1 MRSIPAART
10 WLLRLYP
17 TAWRSRYGAEFAA
30 LLDEYPLTPFA
41 LLDVCL
47 GALDAHIAPQDA
59 TGRILRAL
67 HQPRRSAITV
77 FCAYIAFVIAGLAY
91 NQMIEDDLPAL
102 DTSHPAIAAAYHV
115 ILYGSA
121 IALLAVL
128 AGGLP
133 IALAV
138 ARRAL
143 VVRRKD
149 ILLLFAV
156 PPLSLA
162 VWLMWGWINLNVI
175 APSNAYH
182 AVPAV
187 PVVHHPPGNL
197 LFVSWLAAFGL
208 AALASTAAVSIAVSR
223 CEVAPGLFRRALAP
237 AALATLL
244 MLIMLSGAVAWG
256 LFVHAAMP
264 DYLDRT
270 TGPLGETI
278 YLSWLNQVAIMAL
291 ATLVA
296 AIALLRAYRT
306 RGDEPAAEEPEVR
319 AARYDGLGA
328 APQPQGHS

>member
-1 MRSIPAART
+1 VRSIPAART

-17 TAWRSRYGAEFAA
+17 TAWRSRYGEEFAA
-30 LLDEYPLTPFA
+30 LLDDYPLTPFA

-102 DTSHPAIAAAYHV
+102 DTSHPAISAAYYV
-115 ILYGSA
+115 ILFGSA
-121 IALLAVL
+121 VALLAVL

-138 ARRAL
+138 ARCAL
-143 VVRRKD
+143 VARRKD

-156 PPLSLA
+156 PPLALA
-162 VWLMWGWINLNVI
+162 VWLAWGWINLNVI
-175 APSNAYH
+175 APANGSY

-187 PVVHHPPGNL
+187 PHPPGNL
-197 LFVSWLAAFGL
+197 LFFSWFAAFGL
-208 AALASTAAVSIAVSR
+208 AALASTAAVSIAISR
-223 CEVAPGLFRRALAP
+223 CEVAPSLFRWALVP

-256 LFVHAAMP
+256 LFVRAEMP

-270 TGPLGETI
+270 AGLLGETI
-278 YLSWLNQVAIMAL
+278 YVSWLGQVTVMAL
-291 ATLVA
+291 ATLIA
-296 AIALLRAYRT
+296 AIALLRAYRA
-306 RGDEPAAEEPEVR
+306 RGDEPAAEEPEIR
-319 AARYDGLGA
+319 AARYDGFGA
-328 APQPQGHS
+328 APQPQSHG

>member
-1 MRSIPAART
+1 VRSIPAART

-17 TAWRSRYGAEFAA
+17 TAWRSRYGEEFAA
-30 LLDEYPLTPFA
+30 LLDDYPLTPFA

-102 DTSHPAIAAAYHV
+102 DTSHPAIAAAYHI

-121 IALLAVL
+121 VALLAVL
-128 AGGLP
+128 TGGLP

-182 AVPAV
+182 VVPA
-187 PVVHHPPGNL
+187 VHHPPGNL
-197 LFVSWLAAFGL
+197 LFVSWFAAFGL

-223 CEVAPGLFRRALAP
+223 CEVAPSLFRRALAP

-244 MLIMLSGAVAWG
+244 MLIMLSSAVTWG
-256 LFVHAAMP
+256 LFVRAEMP

-270 TGPLGETI
+270 AGPLGETV
-278 YLSWLNQVAIMAL
+278 YVAWLGQVTVMAL
-291 ATLVA
+291 ATLIA
-296 AIALLRAYRT
+296 AFALLRAYRA
-306 RGDEPAAEEPEVR
+306 RSDEPAAEEPEVR
-319 AARYDGLGA
+319 PVRYDGVGA
-328 APQPQGHS
+328 APQPQGHR

>member
-1 MRSIPAART
+1 VRSIPAART

-17 TAWRSRYGAEFAA
+17 TTWRSRYGEEFAA
-30 LLDEYPLTPFA
+30 LLDDYPLTPFA

-47 GALDAHIAPQDA
+47 GALDAHSAPQDA

-67 HQPRRSAITV
+67 HQPRRSVITV

-102 DTSHPAIAAAYHV
+102 DTSHPAISAAYHV

-121 IALLAVL
+121 VALLAVL

-143 VVRRKD
+143 VARRKD

-156 PPLSLA
+156 PPLALA

-175 APSNAYH
+175 APADGSH

-187 PVVHHPPGNL
+187 PHPPGNL
-197 LFVSWLAAFGL
+197 LFFSWFAAFGL
-208 AALASTAAVSIAVSR
+208 AALASTAAVSIAISR
-223 CEVAPGLFRRALAP
+223 CEVAPRLFRWALVP

-256 LFVHAAMP
+256 LFVRAEMP
-264 DYLDRT
+264 DYLERMA
-270 TGPLGETI
+270 GLLGETI
-278 YLSWLNQVAIMAL
+278 YVSWLGQVTVMAL
-291 ATLVA
+291 ATLIA
-296 AIALLRAYRT
+296 AIALLRAYRA
-306 RGDEPAAEEPEVR
+306 RGDEPAAEEPEIR
-319 AARYDGLGA
+319 AARYDGFGA
-328 APQPQGHS
+328 APQPQSHG

>member
-17 TAWRSRYGAEFAA
+17 TAWRSRYGE
-30 LLDEYPLTPFA
+30 E
-41 LLDVCL
+41 
-47 GALDAHIAPQDA
+47 
-59 TGRILRAL
+59 
-67 HQPRRSAITV
+67 
-77 FCAYIAFVIAGLAY
+77 FVIAGLAY

-102 DTSHPAIAAAYHV
+102 DTSHPATSAAYHV

-121 IALLAVL
+121 VALLAVL

-143 VVRRKD
+143 VARRKD

-182 AVPAV
+182 AV
-187 PVVHHPPGNL
+187 HHPPGNL
-197 LFVSWLAAFGL
+197 LFVSWLVAFGL

-223 CEVAPGLFRRALAP
+223 CEVAPSLFRRALAP
-237 AALATLL
+237 AALATLF

-256 LFVHAAMP
+256 LFVRAEMP

-270 TGPLGETI
+270 AGPLGETV
-278 YLSWLNQVAIMAL
+278 YVAWLGQVTVMAL
-291 ATLVA
+291 ATLIA
-296 AIALLRAYRT
+296 AIALLRAYHA
-306 RGDEPAAEEPEVR
+306 RGDELAAEEPEAC
-319 AARYDGLGA
+319 AARYDGFGA
-328 APQPQGHS
+328 APQPQGHR

>member
-1 MRSIPAART
+1 VRSIPAART

-17 TAWRSRYGAEFAA
+17 MAWRSRYGEEFAA
-30 LLDEYPLTPFA
+30 LLDDYPLTPFA

-77 FCAYIAFVIAGLAY
+77 FCAYIAFVIAGLSY

-121 IALLAVL
+121 VALLAVL

-175 APSNAYH
+175 APSNGHH

-187 PVVHHPPGNL
+187 HHPPSNL
-197 LFVSWLAAFGL
+197 LFVSWFAAFGL

-223 CEVAPGLFRRALAP
+223 CEVAPRLFRRALAP

-256 LFVHAAMP
+256 LFVRAEMP
-264 DYLDRT
+264 DYLERT
-270 TGPLGETI
+270 AGPLGETV
-278 YLSWLNQVAIMAL
+278 YVAWLSQVAVMAL
-291 ATLVA
+291 ATLIA
-296 AIALLRAYRT
+296 TFALLRAYRT

-319 AARYDGLGA
+319 PVRYDGVGA
-328 APQPQGHS
+328 APQPQGRG

>member
-1 MRSIPAART
+1 VRSIPAART

-17 TAWRSRYGAEFAA
+17 TAWRSRYGEEFAA
-30 LLDEYPLTPFA
+30 LLDDYPLTPFA

-121 IALLAVL
+121 VALLAVL

-143 VVRRKD
+143 VARRKD

-162 VWLMWGWINLNVI
+162 VWLMWGWINLNMIV
-175 APSNAYH
+175 PSNAHY

-187 PVVHHPPGNL
+187 HHPPSNL
-197 LFVSWLAAFGL
+197 LFVSWFAAFGL

-223 CEVAPGLFRRALAP
+223 CEVAPSLFRRALAP

-256 LFVHAAMP
+256 LFVRAEMP

-270 TGPLGETI
+270 AGPLGETI
-278 YLSWLNQVAIMAL
+278 YVAWLGQVAVMAL
-291 ATLVA
+291 ATLIA
-296 AIALLRAYRT
+296 AFALLRAYRA

-319 AARYDGLGA
+319 AARYDGVGA
-328 APQPQGHS
+328 APQPQGRG